1 MRRLKNVREIY
12 EKFMDV
18 LRDID
23 IDSLTYAEME
33 QVARICSTV
42 KILGEKAFQEVMKD
56 ALDNQTVLFSVYK
69 DPEKLSDQ
77 STHSVNTDA
86 ACLYD
91 MEIIV
96 DNVGN
101 MRVKSV
107 GNIEESVG
115 NALIE
120 SVENVDSN

>member
-42 KILGEKAFQEVMKD
+42 KILGEKTFKEVMKD
-56 ALDNQTVLFSVYK
+56 AIENQTFLFNGYK
-69 DPEKLSDQ
+69 EPEKLSD
-77 STHSVNTDA
+77 
-86 ACLYD
+86 
-91 MEIIV
+91 
-96 DNVGN
+96 
-101 MRVKSV
+101 
-107 GNIEESVG
+107 
-115 NALIE
+115 
-120 SVENVDSN
+120 

>member
-42 KILGEKAFQEVMKD
+42 KILGEKTFQEVMKE
-56 ALDNQTVLFSVYK
+56 AMDNHTVLLNGYK
-69 DPEKLSDQ
+69 DSKKISD
-77 STHSVNTDA
+77 
-86 ACLYD
+86 
-91 MEIIV
+91 
-96 DNVGN
+96 
-101 MRVKSV
+101 
-107 GNIEESVG
+107 
-115 NALIE
+115 
-120 SVENVDSN
+120 

>member
-42 KILGEKAFQEVMKD
+42 KILGEKTLQEVMKE
-56 ALDNQTVLFSVYK
+56 AMENQTVLFNGYK
-69 DPEKLSDQ
+69 EPEKLSD
-77 STHSVNTDA
+77 
-86 ACLYD
+86 
-91 MEIIV
+91 
-96 DNVGN
+96 
-101 MRVKSV
+101 
-107 GNIEESVG
+107 
-115 NALIE
+115 
-120 SVENVDSN
+120 

>member
-1 MRRLKNVREIY
+1 MRRLNNVREIY

-42 KILGEKAFQEVMKD
+42 KILGEKTFQEVMKE

-69 DPEKLSDQ
+69 EPEKLSD
-77 STHSVNTDA
+77 
-86 ACLYD
+86 
-91 MEIIV
+91 
-96 DNVGN
+96 
-101 MRVKSV
+101 
-107 GNIEESVG
+107 
-115 NALIE
+115 
-120 SVENVDSN
+120 

>member
-42 KILGEKAFQEVMKD
+42 KILGEKTSQEVMKE
-56 ALDNQTVLFSVYK
+56 APENHTVLFRGYK
-69 DPEKLSDQ
+69 DHEKLSD
-77 STHSVNTDA
+77 
-86 ACLYD
+86 
-91 MEIIV
+91 
-96 DNVGN
+96 
-101 MRVKSV
+101 
-107 GNIEESVG
+107 
-115 NALIE
+115 
-120 SVENVDSN
+120 

>member
-42 KILGEKAFQEVMKD
+42 KILGEKTFQEVMKE
-56 ALDNQTVLFSVYK
+56 AMENQTVLFSVYK
-69 DPEKLSDQ
+69 EPEKLSD
-77 STHSVNTDA
+77 
-86 ACLYD
+86 
-91 MEIIV
+91 
-96 DNVGN
+96 
-101 MRVKSV
+101 
-107 GNIEESVG
+107 
-115 NALIE
+115 
-120 SVENVDSN
+120 